1 MTTYIVKISERWDY
15 EVEAD
20 SKAEAR
26 AEAEALRE
34 FGIDSFGSKHA
45 KAVYDLGTT
54 VSQAV

>member
-1 MTTYIVKISERWDY
+1 
-15 EVEAD
+15 
-20 SKAEAR
+20 
-26 AEAEALRE
+26 LRE